1 VQQLSRCLEGDI
13 MIQNVAQMYEVTR
26 SAVNPLKHG
35 MNSLL
40 TIFNDMEFDKPLYC
54 FTLPGFILMA
64 GGLHMSL
71 NLVLAAYPGGSFD
84 LGSAIWVFLLTLIGI
99 FMSFTGILLHS
110 ISRLIRYKKINC
122 ESLRTR

>member
-1 VQQLSRCLEGDI
+1 
-13 MIQNVAQMYEVTR
+13 MIQNVAQMREVSR
-26 SAVNPLKHG
+26 SAVNPPIRNG
-35 MNSLL
+35 MSNLF
-40 TIFNDMEFDKPLYC
+40 TTFNGMEFDKPLYF

-64 GGLHMSL
+64 GGLNMSL
-71 NLVLAAYPGGSFD
+71 NLIMAAYPAGSFD
-84 LGSAIWVFLLTLIGI
+84 MGGSAIGGVFLLTLTGI

>member
-1 VQQLSRCLEGDI
+1 
-13 MIQNVAQMYEVTR
+13 MIQNVAQMREVSR
-26 SAVNPLKHG
+26 SAVNPIRNG
-35 MNSLL
+35 MSNLF
-40 TIFNDMEFDKPLYC
+40 TTFNGMEFDKPLYF

-64 GGLHMSL
+64 GGLNMSL
-71 NLVLAAYPGGSFD
+71 NLIMTAYPGGSFD
-84 LGSAIWVFLLTLIGI
+84 LGSAIGIFLLTLTGI